1 MCRGV
6 LLTGQL
12 PDDVI
17 QLPIDADGENRLK
30 AQGND
35 VACISSAMAVSPM
48 RAFSRHVTVAASLR
62 VLEGCS
68 EV

>member
-6 LLTGQL
+6 LLTGQF

-30 AQGND
+30 AQGKD
-35 VACISSAMAVSPM
+35 GACISSFMAVSPIC
-48 RAFSRHVTVAASLR
+48 AFSCRVTVAAALR

>member
-6 LLTGQL
+6 LLTGQF

-30 AQGND
+30 AQGKD
-35 VACISSAMAVSPM
+35 GACNSSFMAVSPIC
-48 RAFSRHVTVAASLR
+48 AFSCRVTVAAALR